1 MKSLIPKFFSA
12 LIISLFF
19 ATQVSAFY
27 NDVPETHEYYES
39 IKTLYDLGKLP
50 DSENFEPD
58 EYLRKQDLYQFI
70 LTYGGSKITLATAL
84 PYSDI
89 DNNSPYAPYIQTAIN
104 LNILKPSSFNTEF
117 EPNQTISKH
126 FALSAMFKTL
136 GIGTDYFF
144 DHDTFP
150 FEDLKVNSNTAVI
163 AQKAAEL
170 GIFETP
176 NMRFFK
182 MAKRITKAE
191 AADYLYKIYQY
202 SPDIAITIEFSETDG
217 IVFTDTDKTLINHES
232 FETFLDV
239 WTILQTEYFHKDE
252 INFQDLIFGAI
263 RGMTDKLSDKY
274 TVFQEPDEAE
284 AFMDSLSN
292 EFEGIGIVI
301 DLIEDDITI
310 ISPLKDSPAET
321 VGLKSNDII
330 IKVDGE
336 SVIGESLAKVVS
348 LIKGEKDTEVKITV
362 LRDGKEKT
370 YTVIRDFILLNTIE
384 SEILKGPG
392 GKNIGHI
399 RIISFGER
407 TYEDFDEAARDL
419 LEEDIDG
426 LIVDLRSNPGGY
438 MDVAVNIISL
448 FVDKIKTAV
457 TLRFAD
463 GSEENYKTNGNELLK
478 DIETVVL
485 INEGS
490 ASASEILAGAL
501 KDYGIAKLIGKKSF
515 GKGSVQEIAQYK
527 DNSLLKYTISNWLT
541 PNGTN
546 INGEGFEP
554 DIEISNTENN
564 DNQLDRAL
572 EEFF

>member
-1 MKSLIPKFFSA
+1 MKSLIPKIFSA
-12 LIISLFF
+12 LIISLLF
-19 ATQVSAFY
+19 ATQASAFY
-27 NDVPETHEYYES
+27 NDVPETYKYYES

-58 EYLRKQDLYQFI
+58 KYLKKQDLYQFI
-70 LTYGGSKITLATAL
+70 LTYGESKITLAVAL

-104 LNILKPSSFNTEF
+104 LNILKPSSFNPKF

-126 FALSAMFKTL
+126 FALSTMFKTL

-144 DHDTFP
+144 DRNTFP
-150 FEDLKVNSNTAVI
+150 FEDLKADSNTAVI

-202 SPDIAITIEFSETDG
+202 SPDIAVTI
-217 IVFTDTDKTLINHES
+217 DTEKTLINHES

-239 WTILQTEYFHKDE
+239 WTILQTKYFYKNE
-252 INFQDLIFGAI
+252 INFRDLIFGAI

-321 VGLKSNDII
+321 AGLKSNDII
-330 IKVDGE
+330 TKVDGE
-336 SVIGESLAKVVS
+336 SVIGESLTKVVS
-348 LIKGEKDTEVKITV
+348 LIKGEKGTEVEITV

-370 YTVIRDFILLNTIE
+370 YTVVRDFILLNTIE
-384 SEILKGPG
+384 SEILEGSG

-407 TYEDFDEAARDL
+407 TYEDFDEAAKNL

-448 FVDKIKTAV
+448 FVDEIKTAV
-457 TLRFAD
+457 TLKFSD
-463 GSEENYKTNGNELLK
+463 GSEENYKTNSNGLLK
-478 DIETVVL
+478 NIKTVVL

-501 KDYGIAKLIGKKSF
+501 KDYEIAKLIGKKSF

-546 INGEGFEP
+546 INGEGLAP
-554 DIEISNTENN
+554 DVEISNTENN
-564 DNQLDRAL
+564 DDQLDRAL
-572 EEFF
+572 EEFL